1 MGFVGNSYAVGYKHV
16 ADLSVALHSPY
27 ISESKISAS
36 LHLLLYYLFN
46 CLDWCDRIQ
55 IVPICSIS

>member
-16 ADLSVALHSPY
+16 AGLSVALHSPY

-36 LHLLLYYLFN
+36 LHLLLYYLIAWIDVTIFK
-46 CLDWCDRIQ
+46 
-55 IVPICSIS
+55 